1 MPDAGAVALRIG
13 QLLRRARSCGTVP
26 VPCLGEETN
35 VIYKVLTYGHAALR
49 QKAKA
54 VEEVTDEI
62 RSLARDMLGTM
73 RDYNGIG
80 LAAEQIGRSEA
91 VCVVDVPPE
100 LDGEK
105 DGPRLNPDL
114 EMPLVLV
121 NPEITESQGRRDGQ
135 EGCLSFP
142 EIYAT
147 VRRAEE
153 ITLAY
158 TNLDN
163 ERVTLRARGLVARA
177 VQHELDHLDG
187 VLLVD
192 RMSAVKKVAIAGR
205 LKRLRNQARG

>member
-1 MPDAGAVALRIG
+1 L
-13 QLLRRARSCGTVP
+13 
-26 VPCLGEETN
+26 
-35 VIYKVLTYGHAALR
+35 IYEVLTYGNAALR
-49 QKAKA
+49 EKAKR

-62 RSLARDMLGTM
+62 RALARDMLGTM

-91 VCVVDVPPE
+91 ICVIDVPPE

-105 DGPRLNPDL
+105 DGPRLNPDI
-114 EMPLVLV
+114 EMPLVLI
-121 NPEITESQGRRDGQ
+121 NPEVTESEGSQDGQ

-147 VRRAEE
+147 VRRAAEV
-153 ITLAY
+153 TVAY
-158 TNLDN
+158 TTLDN
-163 ERVTLRARGLVARA
+163 EQTTIRARGLLARA
-177 VQHELDHLDG
+177 VQHELDHLNG

-205 LKRLRNQARG
+205 LKRLRGQARR